1 VVEDE
6 AAVRE
11 MAVESLQGLG
21 YTTVACTT
29 ASDALDRLRTD
40 ERVDLLF
47 SDVVMPGGINGFQ
60 LAAEARQM
68 RPSLK
73 ILLTSGYTGSFDPV
87 ELGDLPLL
95 TKPYDRDGLAAQLST
110 MLRE

>member
-1 VVEDE
+1 
-6 AAVRE
+6 
-11 MAVESLQGLG
+11 
-21 YTTVACTT
+21 
-29 ASDALDRLRTD
+29 
-40 ERVDLLF
+40 
-47 SDVVMPGGINGFQ
+47 
-60 LAAEARQM
+60 M